1 MKFPT
6 GLIILF
12 CLFVAEIATAQG
24 FQVDSAYIQ
33 SFDKQNNVEFNG
45 GTSRNRFQFSQIGM
59 NKTGFR
65 MLANTSAYAGVNLSY
80 KWLSLRYS
88 TAVPGTRL
96 DQKTQLKYTSLSFTF
111 GTRRWRF
118 RPFYERYNGLLIPG
132 DVPRSYEPF
141 KNIRFTG
148 FGSDFYWYA
157 NPKRYSLRAARSM
170 SEAQLKRA
178 GSLFAIV
185 TPMWQQINWQ
195 QPNPDFITDEDTYKL
210 LASNPSWIS
219 VTAQIGYGYNF
230 SLANGK
236 WIISPIIAAGGG
248 FLKETYHIRHK
259 IQGISLAQGLI
270 SGGYNGRKYYCYLSG
285 SWSIQQSRLLTRKM
299 ERLNTRVSLTAGFRF
314 GDLKKKILGLL

>member
-1 MKFPT
+1 MKLHT
-6 GLIILF
+6 GILLLTS
-12 CLFVAEIATAQG
+12 LFIAGSAAGQT
-24 FQVDSAYIQ
+24 FHIDSAYIK

-45 GTSRNRFQFSQIGM
+45 GTSRTRFQFSQLGM

-80 KWLSLRYS
+80 KWLSLRFS
-88 TAVPGTRL
+88 TAVPGTNL
-96 DQKTQLKYTSLSFTF
+96 DRNTTLKYTSLSFTF
-111 GTRRWRF
+111 GTRRWRY

-132 DVPRSYEPF
+132 DVPRTYEPF

-157 NPKRYSLRAARSM
+157 NPKKYSLRAARSM
-170 SEAQLKRA
+170 SETQVKRA

-195 QPNPDFITDEDTYKL
+195 QPSPDFITDEDTYKL
-210 LASNPSWIS
+210 LASNPSWLS

-230 SLANGK
+230 IFGNGK
-236 WIISPIIAAGGG
+236 WIISPIVAAGGG
-248 FLKETYHIRHK
+248 FLKETYKIRHK

-270 SGGYNGRKYYCYLSG
+270 SGGYNGKKYYGYLSG
-285 SWSIQQSRLLTRKM
+285 SWNIQQSRVLTRKM